1 MSLKRGSRRDFLVA
15 GGLGIFGALVGEK
28 SLQTGRRTLYVGTYT
43 SGKSE
48 GIYIFKLNVSTG
60 ELVYSNTFKGVS
72 EPSFLAID
80 GRGRF
85 LYSVNE
91 VTEFGG
97 KHTGALSAFS
107 IDQKTGNLA
116 LLNQRA
122 SLGGSP
128 CHVIVDSA
136 GRFVLVANYTGGNA
150 SVFPILSDGSLGE
163 ATDTVQHNGSGPNKE
178 RQEAPHA
185 HCVMLD
191 ESNRRAF
198 VVDLGLDKVMIY
210 RFDGKL
216 GKLAPS
222 SQAQLK
228 PGAGPRH
235 LAFHPKGQFAYVIN
249 ELDSTIT
256 AFGYDSANG
265 ALNSMQTVSAV
276 PQGFSGENYPADLHI
291 SPSGKFLYGSNRG
304 HNSIVVF
311 AIDGST
317 GRLTYVE
324 HADTQGKTPR
334 NFTIDPTGQFL
345 LVANQRSDNIV
356 TLRIDQ
362 STGRLK
368 QTGYV
373 AEVPTPVCLKVL

>member
-1 MSLKRGSRRDFLVA
+1 
-15 GGLGIFGALVGEK
+15 
-28 SLQTGRRTLYVGTYT
+28 
-43 SGKSE
+43 
-48 GIYIFKLNVSTG
+48 
-60 ELVYSNTFKGVS
+60 
-72 EPSFLAID
+72 
-80 GRGRF
+80 
-85 LYSVNE
+85 
-91 VTEFGG
+91 
-97 KHTGALSAFS
+97 
-107 IDQKTGNLA
+107 
-116 LLNQRA
+116 
-122 SLGGSP
+122 P

-198 VVDLGLDKVMIY
+198 VVDLGLDRVMIY

-216 GKLAPS
+216 GKLAPA

-235 LAFHPKGQFAYVIN
+235 LAFHPRGQFAYVIN

-256 AFGYDSANG
+256 AFGYDSADG
-265 ALNSMQTVSAV
+265 ALNSLQTVPAV

-311 AIDGST
+311 AIDGSNRRVT
-317 GRLTYVE
+317 SV
-324 HADTQGKTPR
+324 
-334 NFTIDPTGQFL
+334 GQSGS
-345 LVANQRSDNIV
+345 Q
-356 TLRIDQ
+356 
-362 STGRLK
+362 
-368 QTGYV
+368 
-373 AEVPTPVCLKVL
+373 